1 MVSFSRVQNMQ
12 MMFDYAQIFNV
23 LLQDIANIC

>member
-12 MMFDYAQIFNV
+12 MMFGYAQIFNV
-23 LLQDIANIC
+23 LLQDLAKIC